1 MFFIYFQGNLEVKG
15 KKKKK
20 KLVMGQNK
28 YNENKTMISTLVQIL
43 LPAKWSKCKIVCFN
57 LSDTIFKKG
66 IRLASI

>member
-1 MFFIYFQGNLEVKG
+1 
-15 KKKKK
+15 
-20 KLVMGQNK
+20 MGQNK